1 MIKYRISARG
11 TRPLLMHNAR
21 LASPL
26 NSYAKQISAISSKR
40 TKTDDDRL
48 KMARIEFE
56 GSLYL
61 DDDGRVI
68 IPGVNLFATLIG
80 GAKITRS
87 GKKVERGL
95 QVLTHEIPL
104 IYDGPRDVDGLW
116 GGGPGVS
123 PFVDTRSVRVTTNR
137 VDRTRPYFSTWGFEA
152 DVVIEPSILEAEDLS
167 TIVDQAGRL
176 VGLGD
181 YRQAYG
187 RFEAA
192 VQPL

>member
-1 MIKYRISARG
+1 
-11 TRPLLMHNAR
+11 
-21 LASPL
+21 
-26 NSYAKQISAISSKR
+26 
-40 TKTDDDRL
+40 
-48 KMARIEFE
+48 
-56 GSLYL
+56 
-61 DDDGRVI
+61 
-68 IPGVNLFATLIG
+68 
-80 GAKITRS
+80 
-87 GKKVERGL
+87 
-95 QVLTHEIPL
+95 
-104 IYDGPRDVDGLW
+104 
-116 GGGPGVS
+116 VS